1 MLANLNGWHMLIV
14 LGVIILLFGAAKL
27 PALARG
33 VGQSVRILRS
43 EVRDDGAQPPSE
55 TDSPRSSD

>member
-1 MLANLNGWHMLIV
+1 MLRNLTGWHAIIV
-14 LGVIILLFGAAKL
+14 LAVILLIFGASKL

-43 EVRDDGAQPPSE
+43 EVGDADRDVPADRESE
-55 TDSPRSSD
+55 SS

>member
-1 MLANLNGWHMLIV
+1 MLRNLTGWHAIIV
-14 LGVIILLFGAAKL
+14 LAVILLIFGASKL

-43 EVRDDGAQPPSE
+43 EVGDAGLDVPADRESE
-55 TDSPRSSD
+55 SS

>member
-1 MLANLNGWHMLIV
+1 MLRNLTGWHAIIV
-14 LGVIILLFGAAKL
+14 LAVILLIFGASKL

-43 EVRDDGAQPPSE
+43 EVGDTVRDVPADRESE
-55 TDSPRSSD
+55 SS

>member
-1 MLANLNGWHMLIV
+1 MLRNLTGWHAIIV
-14 LGVIILLFGAAKL
+14 LAVILLIFGASKL

-43 EVRDDGAQPPSE
+43 EVGDVDRDVPADRESE
-55 TDSPRSSD
+55 SS